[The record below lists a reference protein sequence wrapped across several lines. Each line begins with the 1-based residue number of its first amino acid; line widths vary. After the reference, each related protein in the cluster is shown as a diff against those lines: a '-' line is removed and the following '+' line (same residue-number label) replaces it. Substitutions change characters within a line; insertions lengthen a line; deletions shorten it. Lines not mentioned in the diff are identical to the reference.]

1 MCDRLEILRIKDG
14 MCGVEMILS
23 VWDVSREIGTGLSI
37 SWHHRSNAIIEPI
50 HDMVLWR
57 QDNTLREFHRVA
69 IDEQLGVE
77 DLVNELLLIVPSKR
91 GGYRDEVRLLG
102 LIREPH
108 VHVLIH
114 SYLLLPIQEKA
125 VALLDSHVLSQL
137 ELLRSVEMS

>member
-14 MCGVEMILS
+14 MCGVELILP
-23 VWDVSREIGTGLSI
+23 VWDVRREEGTGLSI
-37 SWHHRSNAIIEPI
+37 RWHHRGNAIIEPI
-50 HDMVLWR
+50 HYMVLRR

-91 GGYRDEVRLLG
+91 GGYRDEVRLLWFV
-102 LIREPH
+102 REPH
-108 VHVLIH
+108 VYVLIH

-125 VALLDSHVLSQL
+125 VALLDSHVLC
-137 ELLRSVEMS
+137 ELKLFCSIEMS